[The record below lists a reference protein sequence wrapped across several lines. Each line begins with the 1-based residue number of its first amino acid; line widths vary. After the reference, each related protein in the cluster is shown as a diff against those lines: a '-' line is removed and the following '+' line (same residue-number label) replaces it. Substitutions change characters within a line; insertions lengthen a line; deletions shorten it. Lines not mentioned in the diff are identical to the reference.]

1 MTTKRK
7 LLDRIALAASGAALA
22 GLLVLASP
30 GVSIGQAQGA
40 ITPNYKGVVPVIWR
54 LEVANALQSALRRG
68 RVDAAFRDATLRDL
82 GQLDIVNDPDTS
94 SHAWAETLQLADRFR
109 LTLYDAAYME
119 LAQRRHLPLAT
130 LDRELRM
137 AAKALG
143 TVLLGTAQ

>member
-1 MTTKRK
+1 M
-7 LLDRIALAASGAALA
+7 S
-22 GLLVLASP
+22 LVLDSSVTLSWFFEDERTAATAS
-30 GVSIGQAQGA
+30 VLERVVEQGA
-40 ITPNYKGVVPVIWR
+40 VVPAIWR
-54 LEVANALQSALRRG
+54 LEVANALQSGLRRG
-68 RVDAAFRDATLRDL
+68 RVDAAFRDATLSDL
-82 GQLDIVNDPDTS
+82 GQLDIVSDPDTD

>member
-1 MTTKRK
+1 M
-7 LLDRIALAASGAALA
+7 S
-22 GLLVLASP
+22 LVLDSSVTLSWFFEDERTSATAS
-30 GVSIGQAQGA
+30 VLERVVEQGA
-40 ITPNYKGVVPVIWR
+40 VVPAIWR
-54 LEVANALQSALRRG
+54 LEVANALQSGLRRG
-68 RVDAAFRDATLRDL
+68 RVDAAFRDATLSDL
-82 GQLDIVNDPDTS
+82 GQLDIVSDPDTD

-143 TVLLGTAQ
+143 TVLLGAAH

>member
-1 MTTKRK
+1 M
-7 LLDRIALAASGAALA
+7 S
-22 GLLVLASP
+22 LVLDSSVTLSWFFEDERTSATAS
-30 GVSIGQAQGA
+30 VLERVVEQGA
-40 ITPNYKGVVPVIWR
+40 VVPAIWR
-54 LEVANALQSALRRG
+54 LEVANALQSGLRRG
-68 RVDAAFRDATLRDL
+68 RVDVAFRDATLSDL
-82 GQLDIVNDPDTS
+82 GQLDIVSDPDTD

>member
-1 MTTKRK
+1 M
-7 LLDRIALAASGAALA
+7 S
-22 GLLVLASP
+22 LVLDSSVTLSWFFEDERTPATASILER
-30 GVSIGQAQGA
+30 VVEQGA
-40 ITPNYKGVVPVIWR
+40 VVPAIWR
-54 LEVANALQSALRRG
+54 LEVANALQSGLRRG
-68 RVDAAFRDATLRDL
+68 RVDAAFRDATLSDL
-82 GQLDIVNDPDTS
+82 GQLDIVSDPDTD